1 MANKYFIVGKGI
13 QSGGKK
19 IVEGL
24 KKVFSKKQPT
34 ITGMK
39 PTPGQ
44 KETRNFKMGAGI
56 TRLNKSI
63 EEVRKAKQANK
74 ARLRVNE
81 KMKGDK

>member
-24 KKVFSKKQPT
+24 KKVLSKKQPT

-56 TRLNKSI
+56 KRLNKSI
-63 EEVRKAKQANK
+63 DKLQEFKNK
-74 ARLRVNE
+74 
-81 KMKGDK
+81 